1 MTLRYINNDLINIQ
15 NVYPV
20 GLLDKWQL
28 INVRWSYSG
37 FLVKTGT
44 GMSISMKNVE
54 FKLKS

>member
-37 FLVKTGT
+37 FLVKTGP